1 MLANFY
7 RVGLIALTAIA
18 CLLSIGS
25 KPCWGR
31 PERKPRAASAHW
43 WRAETENF
51 RVYAYGTRSL
61 DERVLR
67 ECETRRAEIAKTWF
81 TGQDLSSWTPKCDL
95 VLHPTRASYRTAA
108 GPLSDCTVACCTI
121 DTPADGMTRR
131 RIDVCA
137 ARGDWLD
144 HLPHELTHLLVD
156 GQLTAGDLPRWADEG
171 MALLA
176 DPVEKR
182 DAHARDLSRALED
195 GSQFRL
201 GDLLSLDQYP
211 RDGQVAVFYGQSMAI
226 VEFLVDR
233 GGTEKFAEFVNQA
246 CRRGYDVALSTSYGM
261 GSVGELEKQ
270 WLAQARNP
278 IAQRT
283 PASVEISK
291 SRNLPDGSAP
301 AQSAGTLRRRFAA
314 AYGSGR

>member
-1 MLANFY
+1 MLT
-7 RVGLIALTAIA
+7 V
-18 CLLSIGS
+18 
-25 KPCWGR
+25 
-31 PERKPRAASAHW
+31 RAVSTSA
-43 WRAETENF
+43 
-51 RVYAYGTRSL
+51 
-61 DERVLR
+61 VLR
-67 ECETRRAEIAKTWF
+67 ECETRRAQIAKTWF

-137 ARGDWLD
+137 VRGDWLD

-301 AQSAGTLRRRFAA
+301 GNPRARCGAALRRPMDRVGRRMIP
-314 AYGSGR
+314 GSRAFSSPEVHTTKGTQGRTAGRRGCLCSAMTSTSGAGSMPCA